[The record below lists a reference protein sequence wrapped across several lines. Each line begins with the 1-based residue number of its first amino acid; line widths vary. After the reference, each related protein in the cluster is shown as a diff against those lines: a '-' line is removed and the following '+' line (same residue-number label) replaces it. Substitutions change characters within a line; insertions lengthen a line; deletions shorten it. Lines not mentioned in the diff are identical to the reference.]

1 VTRMLLAELREQ
13 LVALHEVLPRNNLV
27 LAKGL

>member
-1 VTRMLLAELREQ
+1 VTRMLLAELREL
-13 LVALHEVLPRNNLV
+13 LVALHEVLPRNLV